1 MNVSLSDMNSLSFD
15 VLKKMQDVNA
25 DLEIARRVV
34 KNDSLAVNFFLEEF
48 SIKILDYIGKNII
61 KLISIRPA
69 TSPNNSAYNLKEF
82 TT

>member
-1 MNVSLSDMNSLSFD
+1 MKNTFNIDFMNVSLSDMNSLSFD

-48 SIKILDYIGKNII
+48 SYKI
-61 KLISIRPA
+61 
-69 TSPNNSAYNLKEF
+69 TLKTAE
-82 TT
+82 

>member
-1 MNVSLSDMNSLSFD
+1 MKNTFNIDFMNVSLSDMNSLSFD

-48 SIKILDYIGKNII
+48 SAH
-61 KLISIRPA
+61 P
-69 TSPNNSAYNLKEF
+69 
-82 TT
+82 

>member
-1 MNVSLSDMNSLSFD
+1 MNSLSFD

-48 SIKILDYIGKNII
+48 SIKNYAKIC
-61 KLISIRPA
+61 
-69 TSPNNSAYNLKEF
+69 
-82 TT
+82 

>member
-48 SIKILDYIGKNII
+48 SIKILDYIGKTLCAVRQSWL
-61 KLISIRPA
+61 KVYTVIR
-69 TSPNNSAYNLKEF
+69 LQ
-82 TT
+82 